1 MPDTEAKKKSRQKW
15 IENNYQF
22 HLDLHNL
29 YTKAYYIEH
38 RDEVLAKKKE
48 YYQKKKVEILA
59 KMKDKYQQKK
69 AAQMEEVAEAAETLG
84 EI

>member
-1 MPDTEAKKKSRQKW
+1 MPNTEAKKKSRQKW

-22 HLDLHNL
+22 NLDLHNV
-29 YTKAYYIEH
+29 YSKAYYMEH

-48 YYQKKKVEILA
+48 YYQKKKVEILE
-59 KMKDKYQQKK
+59 KMKEKYQQKK
-69 AAQMEEVAEAAETLG
+69 AAVEAITLG